1 MNAWSDYLRH
11 QADIA
16 DRHSQAMTTPDAV
29 MEFADIAESFR
40 HDADVEDA
48 NRTCKY

>member
-40 HDADVEDA
+40 QDADAEEA
-48 NRTCKY
+48 KPTCKH